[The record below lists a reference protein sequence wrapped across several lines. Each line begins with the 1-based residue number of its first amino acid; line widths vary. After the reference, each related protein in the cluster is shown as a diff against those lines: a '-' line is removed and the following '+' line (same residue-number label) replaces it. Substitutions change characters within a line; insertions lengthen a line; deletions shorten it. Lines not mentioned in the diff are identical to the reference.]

1 MVDTAFYTRDKMTA
15 NPLGRMH
22 AREPTGD
29 PDGSL
34 YPRRNIAD
42 FSHRATQFPRWA
54 HISTSP
60 THHQGK
66 HMWPNELGNPR
77 IATVNHF
84 RSLQN

>member
-22 AREPTGD
+22 AGEPAGD

-34 YPRRNIAD
+34 YPRRNLAD
-42 FSHRATQFPRWA
+42 FSRRATQFLRWT
-54 HISTSP
+54 HISYGTD
-60 THHQGK
+60 THCGK

-77 IATVNHF
+77 ITTVNLF